1 MAAAFPL
8 ASSESSVKMDAL
20 VDEITQSVQALK
32 ASWKQSATQPIASP
46 ELQQLRQRLV
56 EATWQLHQ
64 HALGPKEYILSLS
77 VGVHYTACLKWLCRF
92 KVFNEIPLEGS
103 IAYDKLAAAISAP
116 EGALKSVARMA
127 MTSGLFAEPTPNHIA
142 HTPTSGTIASNPNL
156 LLWAEF
162 MTEVGVPTA
171 SAFADA
177 TQRWPGSL
185 SNTET
190 AYNLAFDTR
199 LPLFDHLKTLPART
213 EQFAGYMKS
222 VTDSEG
228 TSLKHLVSGYHWA
241 ALLQDSLV
249 VDVGGSTGHGSIA
262 IAEEFPL
269 LRFIVQD
276 LATNAD
282 AGRDALAKAAGNEAQ
297 KGLADRIT
305 FQAHDFFEE
314 QPIVGADVYLLRMI
328 VHDWSDD
335 DSVRI
340 LSRIVKAME
349 ADKAKSS
356 LVIMDSVLPLPGQLP
371 ATLERLL
378 RLRDLTMRQVFNS
391 RERAP
396 EEWRALM
403 ARVDPTLK
411 LVKTN
416 KPFGSVLSVM
426 EWKFEDPAAHT
437 MMGPKVEEHVAKE
450 EKATPLGLKYAGAD
464 GLVAA

>member
-1 MAAAFPL
+1 MATTMAATFPL
-8 ASSESSVKMDAL
+8 ASNESSVKMDAL
-20 VDEITQSVQALK
+20 VEEITQSVQALK
-32 ASWKQSATQPIASP
+32 DSRQQSKSEPADASAPLNASP

-56 EATWQLHQ
+56 EASWHLHQ
-64 HALGPKEYILSLS
+64 HALGPGEYILSLS
-77 VGVHYTACLKWLCRF
+77 VGVHYCACLKWLCRF
-92 KVFNEIPLEGS
+92 KVFNGVPLEGN

-127 MTSGLFAEPTPNHIA
+127 MTSGLFTEPIPNHIA
-142 HTPTSGTIASNPNL
+142 HSPTSAMIASNPNL
-156 LLWAEF
+156 LLWSEF
-162 MTEVGVPTA
+162 MTEVGIPTA

-190 AYNLAFDTR
+190 AYNLAFDTP
-199 LPLFDHLKTLPART
+199 LPLFEHLKTLPTRT

-222 VTDSEG
+222 VTNSEG
-228 TSLKHLVSGYHWA
+228 TSLKHLVSGYDWA
-241 ALLQDSLV
+241 ALPQDSVV

-262 IAEEFPL
+262 IAETFPD

-276 LATNAD
+276 LETNAD
-282 AGRDALAKAAGNEAQ
+282 AGRESLAKAENEAQ
-297 KGLADRIT
+297 KDLADRIT
-305 FQAHDFFEE
+305 FQAHDFFQD

-328 VHDWSDD
+328 IHDWSDD

-349 ADKAKSS
+349 PNKTKST

-396 EEWRALM
+396 EEWSALM
-403 ARVDPTLK
+403 ARVDPSLK
-411 LVKTN
+411 LVRTA

-426 EWKFEDPAAHT
+426 EWKLEDPVAQMT
-437 MMGPKVEEHVAKE
+437 MPLNVEEQVAKE
-450 EKATPLGLKYAGAD
+450 EKVTP
-464 GLVAA
+464 VAVS